1 MSKVAVVGGC
11 GRLGLRLSLV
21 LANKGHNV
29 TSIDIDDE
37 RINEIKQGNLPFIE
51 QGAEIYL
58 EQALKNKSLN
68 LTTEYDAVSQAEVII
83 ITIGTP
89 VDSNLNPSL
98 EPVAGVIFDLS
109 EHFKKGQL
117 IVFRNTISPRILNRI
132 KVLVEDKTGLKVGR
146 DIYLVFAPEI
156 TRGEV
161 NINDIASV
169 PQPIGAFDEQSYN
182 VAHNFFSTITKGK
195 ITFLTPQEAMLSKL
209 MQNMYAYI
217 QQASGN
223 QFYLIAE
230 SFNANIHKIIDA
242 SSSPT
247 SHLPSPNPNGAG
259 PGMHKEGWFLVDRI
273 PFSELITTAFKL
285 NESMPAYIVQKL
297 ENLKVNKVAILG
309 MTNKAN
315 SDDVRASLSYKLRK
329 LLYYQDYNVA
339 CYDPYLPEYS
349 DSGTLHG
356 ADVVIL
362 MTPHDEFKDIEKVKE
377 LVRNPNCVFI
387 DLHGAWKETRENA
400 INGILNLSLHLNLK

>member
-11 GRLGLRLSLV
+11 GRVGLRLSLV

-58 EQALKNKSLN
+58 EQALKNKTLSL
-68 LTTEYDAVSQAEVII
+68 TPEYDAVGQADVVI

-109 EHFKKGQL
+109 EHFKKNQL

-156 TRGEV
+156 TRGKV
-161 NINDIASV
+161 NINDIANI

-182 VAHNFFSTITKGK
+182 VACNFFSTITKGK
-195 ITFLTPQEAMLSKL
+195 ITFLTPQEALLSKL
-209 MQNMYAYI
+209 MQNMYVYI
-217 QQASGN
+217 QQAAAN
-223 QFYLIAE
+223 EFYLIAE

-242 SSSPT
+242 TT
-247 SHLPSPNPNGAG
+247 SEPRANIPSPNPNSAG

-297 ENLKVNKVAILG
+297 ETLKVNKVAILG

-349 DSGTLHG
+349 DSGALHG

-362 MTPHDEFKDIEKVKE
+362 MTAHDEFKDLEKVKE
-377 LVRNPNCVFI
+377 LIRNPNCVFI
-387 DLHGAWKETRENA
+387 DLHGFWEETHVNA
-400 INGILNLSLHLNLK
+400 INGVLKLSLLRVC